1 MGADRNGR
9 EPTSERGTSEAE
21 ATLGRPG
28 RLDAA
33 AAERLLAGEDV
44 GFADLSHLLA
54 AASAPARP
62 EELAGETGALVAFR
76 YAALGASGGPRR
88 RSTAKPMWA
97 RLASVKVA
105 AIAVALATTGVALAA
120 GTGVLPTP
128 FKADP
133 PTAAPDRTSSR
144 PGGNPGDT
152 GPTTTGALGGPGAI
166 TTGPAPS
173 TTLDPTLV
181 GLCRAYRAQAKSDP
195 EKVLDKPTFERL
207 VAAAGGRD
215 KVEAYCDQLLGDKT
229 AKPTRPPRGPGH
241 ATGPPPSPDAAQST
255 ATSTAPP
262 S

>member
-33 AAERLLAGEDV
+33 AAERLVAGEDV

-76 YAALGASGGPRR
+76 YAALGASGGHRR

-133 PTAAPDRTSSR
+133 PTAAPDLTSSR
-144 PGGNPGDT
+144 PGGNPGT

-173 TTLDPTLV
+173 TTPDPALV
-181 GLCRAYRAQAKSDP
+181 GQCRAYRAQAKSDP
-195 EKVLDKPTFERL
+195 EKVLDKPAFARL
-207 VAAAGGRD
+207 VAVAGGRD
-215 KVEAYCDQLLGDKT
+215 KVEAYCDQLLDDRT
-229 AKPTRPPRGPGH
+229 AQPTRPPRGSAGH
-241 ATGPPPSPDAAQST
+241 ATGPPPSPAAAQST
-255 ATSTAPP
+255 ATSAAPP